1 MKNKVNMSSISNK
14 IKFIYGDEC
23 EKNTVGM
30 VIFSDG
36 IDYFFDAEYKNK
48 MSNEEVEALLLRG
61 AVISKDGR
69 YCRPYSFDNNK
80 ISFSESEDS
89 EVSGDYVTQD
99 EFDSILFEDKLVES
113 IVSSNDYTKM
123 SNMGISGTNEANG
136 KFTKALLEPQNNI
149 YSGVSIIKV
158 EPGEVYKVSGNTMY
172 NVYNALGLIFSDTC
186 WEDSFT
192 TNNRI
197 NIISG
202 DYDYYCEKTGA
213 AWSEFNGY
221 EITVPNGA
229 YYMYV
234 RGNEVI
240 IKKELRTVSTIPTKI
255 SDLEDDSDF
264 TVDKFKYFKDF
275 LVVNDN
281 GVIADNPYNVKN
293 SECSVQWN
301 LEENSSRSAITFS
314 NINLKCNP
322 TDTVGLWVYLNKA
335 ITDRYT
341 TRDDGNTIDS
351 IFKIKFNGDAF
362 VSSDIYAGYK
372 CHNGWNYLEFTPN
385 LTSID
390 SISMIFTRIYDD
402 YEIFFDSIELN
413 YKVKRTKILLS
424 FDNNQANL
432 YENIYPLLK
441 ERGFVGTYALP
452 TAVLDN
458 AGTTGV
464 SLNNHNELMNNG
476 WDYAYYAGANR
487 PSFDAEIDTWIS
499 YFNDWKA
506 QYENIGIGLPICYFS
521 PINRSDKNLIY
532 AEKIVGFKMNR
543 SMIATDCNLIDNWD
557 KDTFELTCIGISTA
571 EGSSHAI
578 DAIDDAIEKGRHLC
592 IFAHEVLE
600 TTNESETI
608 NVSESVYIEMLNYLK
623 IKVDFHQCD
632 VITFREF
639 YQMHEPVDYAE
650 FMAIRHNI
658 ELNSLRNK

>member
-1 MKNKVNMSSISNK
+1 MKNKINISN
-14 IKFIYGDEC
+14 IARNIHFIYKDEC
-23 EKNTVGM
+23 EKNVASII
-30 VIFSDG
+30 IFAKNDEY
-36 IDYFFDAEYKNK
+36 YFDEQFTNR
-48 MSNEEVEALLLRG
+48 MTQEELEALLLRG
-61 AVISKDGR
+61 AIIYKDGS
-69 YCRPYSFDNNK
+69 YYKPSSFNSNN
-80 ISFSESEDS
+80 ISFGESEGS
-89 EVSGDYVTQD
+89 GVLGDYVTQD
-99 EFDSILFEDKLVES
+99 EFDSILFEDKLIES

-123 SNMGISGTNEANG
+123 YNMGISGINEVNG
-136 KFTKALLEPQNNI
+136 KFTKAVIEPQNNI
-149 YSGVSIIKV
+149 YSGVSIINVK
-158 EPGEVYKVSGNTMY
+158 PGEVYKVSGNTMY
-172 NVYNALGLIFSDTC
+172 NVYNALGLVFSDTC

-192 TNNRI
+192 TSNRI

-202 DYDYYCEKTGA
+202 DYDYYCKKTVA

-240 IKKELRTVSTIPTKI
+240 KKKELKTVSTIPTKI

-264 TVDKFKYFKDF
+264 TIDKFKYFKDF
-275 LVVNDN
+275 LVLNDN
-281 GVIADNPYNVKN
+281 GIIADNPYNVKN
-293 SECSVQWN
+293 SERSVQWS
-301 LEENSSRSAITFS
+301 LEENSSISTITFS

-322 TDTVGLWVYLNKA
+322 TDTIGLWVYLNKA
-335 ITDRYT
+335 ITDRHT
-341 TRDDGNTIDS
+341 TRDDGNTIES

-372 CHNGWNYLEFTPN
+372 YHNGWNYLEFTPN
-385 LTSID
+385 LSNID

-413 YKVKRTKILLS
+413 YKVKQTKILLS

-452 TAVLDN
+452 TVVLDN
-458 AGTTGV
+458 AGTTGI
-464 SLNNHNELMNNG
+464 SLNNHYELMSNG
-476 WDYAYYAGANR
+476 WDYAYYAGQNR
-487 PSFDAEIDTWIS
+487 PSFDAEVDAWVS

-521 PINRSDKNLIY
+521 PLNRSDKNLIY
-532 AEKIVGFKMNR
+532 AEKRVGFKMNR

-571 EGSSHAI
+571 EGSSHVI

-592 IFAHEVLE
+592 IFTHEVLE
-600 TTNESETI
+600 TTNESETV
-608 NVSESVYIEMLNYLK
+608 NVSKSVFIEILNYLK
-623 IKVDFHQCD
+623 VKVDLHQCD

-650 FMAIRHNI
+650 FMDIRHNI